1 MVSPNSPRSL
11 IDRLAL
17 LLLALVFAGAW
28 GCQSVRVDDIDRVS
42 LEVLAET
49 NPERST
55 YALAV
60 GRDDRVLV
68 RHAEDEEWRLARNLE
83 PARVAQ
89 IRGMAAQLLREA
101 KPGEYSHD
109 REDMRIVVDAM
120 SRKHTYRLM
129 SRHPGDNKT
138 AAPPPLKARANEIGG
153 LTNW

>member
-1 MVSPNSPRSL
+1 MVSPNTPRRL

-17 LLLALVFAGAW
+17 LLLALVLAGAW

-49 NPERST
+49 NPDRPT

-68 RHAEDEEWRLARNLE
+68 RHAEHEEWRLARNLE

-89 IRGMAAQLLREA
+89 IRGMAAELLREA

-109 REDMRIVVDAM
+109 REDMRIVVEVI
-120 SRKHTYRLM
+120 SRKFIYRLK
-129 SRHPGDNKT
+129 SRHSGESRPD
-138 AAPPPLKARANEIGG
+138 APPLLDALANEIGG